1 MSTIPTANTLVWV
14 SIADLAR
21 EYSKSVQTM
30 HNWAKSGFL
39 HELGY
44 RTRQDETGHW
54 FVAKAVAKTNG

>member
-1 MSTIPTANTLVWV
+1 MSSTSLTPKDSPVWV

-21 EYSKSVQTM
+21 EYSKTVQTM

-54 FVAKAVAKTNG
+54 FVAKTSRT